1 MFLYYCCCSLWL
13 WKSVWKVSHLTGF
26 GSQRDRLNVHKVFRL
41 HLVVYV
47 FDNEITWYSR
57 CIFVFIS
64 LVDVWLSDALFNLAP
79 WLGEVIGSRAHNKSL
94 NSAFSPFL
102 CQMGGVYRLVGQ
114 QKAKGMW
121 VGEKITWVDVRFVQ
135 LACQG
140 SVANSWIDVQEL
152 TFYFGPYLV
161 ALWGLKER
169 ERDPFW
175 GPLFVVLERS

>member
-1 MFLYYCCCSLWL
+1 MSIKYLDCTLLSTCSITTSRGIHVAYLFLFLLLMFGCRMPFS
-13 WKSVWKVSHLTGF
+13 
-26 GSQRDRLNVHKVFRL
+26 
-41 HLVVYV
+41 
-47 FDNEITWYSR
+47 I
-57 CIFVFIS
+57 
-64 LVDVWLSDALFNLAP
+64 LAP

-135 LACQG
+135 LACQD
-140 SVANSWIDVQEL
+140 SVANSCIDVQEL